1 MLYKVTP
8 MMAPPAPEKA
18 KPREPGQPRKKRKS
32 AVYDADGHEVLISL
46 MCLKC
51 RTLKP
56 LAQFGLRK
64 MADGAIRNQPWCRT
78 CRSGA
83 GTKKPKGKA
92 GEAEAV
98 VEVAAEAAPEAP
110 ASATEESTVA
120 LQVMAAEAE
129 LPGVGD
135 RRGRAG
141 GLAARCGWGRGR
153 ARGRSCSG
161 PVRGLSAH
169 EPRFPL
175 RREFAPTC
183 GEGSARG
190 RAPRRT
196 RSAGAFTSRTGGP
209 RAACHPGRA
218 PRRRPPARAPRSPS
232 APRSRPRSPR

>member
-32 AVYDADGHEVLISL
+32 AVYDAEGHEVLISL

-92 GEAEAV
+92 AETP
-98 VEVAAEAAPEAP
+98 EVIDAAEAIE
-110 ASATEESTVA
+110 ATEAAVAETEAVISAAEEATAA
-120 LQVMAAEAE
+120 LQEMAVEAE
-129 LPGVGD
+129 LPEPEP
-135 RRGRAG
+135 
-141 GLAARCGWGRGR
+141 AALEPT
-153 ARGRSCSG
+153 AEPA
-161 PVRGLSAH
+161 PV
-169 EPRFPL
+169 
-175 RREFAPTC
+175 PT
-183 GEGSARG
+183 EG
-190 RAPRRT
+190 
-196 RSAGAFTSRTGGP
+196 
-209 RAACHPGRA
+209 
-218 PRRRPPARAPRSPS
+218 
-232 APRSRPRSPR
+232 